1 MRSFTREQTRLLR
14 LEAQGL
20 GGLGGP
26 GANRWTTPA
35 EAARGCGGVQSQDRI
50 GGLLAFR
57 ARSSGLTAVEV
68 ERALFDER
76 SIARTWLMRGTLHTV
91 PAADLRWLLALLG
104 PEMDRKALKRR
115 ADLGIDD
122 DIRDAALATM
132 REALAGGAT
141 LTRAEIVERIREA
154 GLPSEGQVVPHLLR
168 AASLRGLIC
177 FGPTQDGAETHALL
191 DDWLADIADEQPPD
205 PGAELARRYFAAY
218 GPAAQA
224 DFRFWSGLSGAD
236 ARAAFRAIEGEL
248 EEVEADGKPMWMTAG
263 RDAPA
268 DAPLS
273 VRVLGP
279 FDPYVLGYA
288 RRELGASEESLRLL
302 HRGGMIPPI
311 VLADGVLVAVAA
323 RRRTASGMRFM
334 LNSVAR
340 LTNQIR
346 NGLDAELADI
356 ARFLGEPAAWSVE

>member
-14 LEAQGL
+14 LDAQGL
-20 GGLGGP
+20 SELG
-26 GANRWTTPA
+26 ASRWTTPA

-57 ARSSGLTAVEV
+57 ARSSGLTAAEV

-76 SIARTWLMRGTLHTV
+76 SIARTWLMRGTLHTAV
-91 PAADLRWLLALLG
+91 AADLRWLLALLG

-132 REALAGGAT
+132 QNALAAGRT
-141 LTRAEIVERIREA
+141 LPRAEIVERVREA
-154 GLPSEGQVVPHLLR
+154 GLPWEDQVVPHLLR
-168 AASLRGLIC
+168 AASMRGLIC

-191 DDWLADIADEQPPD
+191 DDWLADIADAQPPD

-218 GPAAQA
+218 GPATQT

-236 ARAAFRAIEGEL
+236 ARAAFRAVEGEL
-248 EEVEADGKPMWMTAG
+248 EEVEADGKPMWMTPG

-288 RRELGASEESLRLL
+288 KRELGASEDALRLL
-302 HRGGMIPPI
+302 HRGGGMIPPI
-311 VLADGVLVAVAA
+311 VLADGVLVAVAT
-323 RRRTASGMRFM
+323 RRRTARGMRFT
-334 LNSVAR
+334 LNPVAR
-340 LTNQIR
+340 LTSQIR
-346 NGLDAELADI
+346 ASLDAELADI
-356 ARFLGEPAAWSVE
+356 ARFLNEPAAWAVESA

>member
-14 LEAQGL
+14 LDAQGL
-20 GGLGGP
+20 G
-26 GANRWTTPA
+26 ASRWTTPA
-35 EAARGCGGVQSQDRI
+35 EVARGCGGVQSQDRI

-57 ARSSGLTAVEV
+57 ARSSGLTAAEV
-68 ERALFDER
+68 ERALFEER

-91 PAADLRWLLALLG
+91 VAADLRWLLALLG

-122 DIRDAALATM
+122 HIRDAALATM
-132 REALAGGAT
+132 QNALAGGRT
-141 LTRAEIVERIREA
+141 LTRAEIVERVREA

-168 AASLRGLIC
+168 AASMRGLIC

-191 DDWLADIADEQPPD
+191 DDWLAGVADAPPPD

-218 GPAAQA
+218 GPATQA

-248 EEVEADGKPMWMTAG
+248 EEVEADGKPMWMTPG
-263 RDAPA
+263 RAAPA

-302 HRGGMIPPI
+302 HRGGGMIPPI

-323 RRRTASGMRFM
+323 RRRTASGMRFT
-334 LNSVAR
+334 LNPVAH
-340 LTNQIR
+340 LTSQIR
-346 NGLDAELADI
+346 ASLDAELADI
-356 ARFLGEPAAWSVE
+356 ARFLNEPAAWAVESA

>member
-20 GGLGGP
+20 GGV

-50 GGLLAFR
+50 GSLLAFR
-57 ARSSGLTAVEV
+57 ARSSGLTAAQV

-91 PAADLRWLLALLG
+91 AAADLRWMLALLG

-122 DIRDAALATM
+122 DIRAAALAAM
-132 REALAGGAT
+132 QNALAGGRA
-141 LTRAEIVERIREA
+141 LTRAEIVERVREV

-168 AASLRGLIC
+168 AASMRGLIC

-191 DDWLADIADEQPPD
+191 DDWLVNTPNEQPSN

-218 GPAAQA
+218 GPATQA

-248 EEVEADGKPMWMTAG
+248 EEVEADGKPMWMTPG

-302 HRGGMIPPI
+302 HRGGGMIPPI

-323 RRRTASGMRFM
+323 RRRTARGMRFT
-334 LNSVAR
+334 LNPVAR
-340 LTNQIR
+340 LTSQIR

-356 ARFLGEPAAWSVE
+356 ARFLGEPAAWAVE